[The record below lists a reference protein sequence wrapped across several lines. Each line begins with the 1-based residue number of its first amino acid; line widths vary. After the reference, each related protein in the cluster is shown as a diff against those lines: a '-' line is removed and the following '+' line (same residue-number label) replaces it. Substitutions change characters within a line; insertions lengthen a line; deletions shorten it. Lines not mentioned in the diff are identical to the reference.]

1 MKHLLLSYNKIIQ
14 YFKEKIMSDKK
25 TSNPFKN
32 EELDTFE
39 DSAEQAEVSK
49 EESESVEELPV
60 NNETEKLQAEYDI
73 LKSQYVRLMAD
84 FENHRKRQEAEK
96 ESLLKFGTEN
106 ALSKMIEVL
115 DNFERAEKALENV
128 DDIEKYK
135 ESFGLLHKQVIE
147 TLTKLGMEPINAQG
161 QEFDPN
167 FHDAVMRTPTSEYD
181 ENTVIAELQK
191 GYKLG
196 DKVLRPSLVN
206 VAAAE

>member
-1 MKHLLLSYNKIIQ
+1 MKHLLLSYNRIMK
-14 YFKEKIMSDKK
+14 YFKEKIMSNKK

-32 EELDTFE
+32 EEIKNTE
-39 DSAEQAEVSK
+39 EIQETAEVNEEDNNIEK
-49 EESESVEELPV
+49 ETPSNS
-60 NNETEKLQAEYDI
+60 ETEKLQAEYDI

-115 DNFERAEKALENV
+115 DNFERAKKALENV

-135 ESFGLLHKQVIE
+135 ESFDLLHKQVID

-167 FHDAVMRTPTSEYD
+167 FHDAVMRTPTDEYA

>member
-1 MKHLLLSYNKIIQ
+1 
-14 YFKEKIMSDKK
+14 MSDKK
-25 TSNPFKN
+25 SSNPFQNNDLKDS
-32 EELDTFE
+32 EELIKDINVSEKAEE
-39 DSAEQAEVSK
+39 DSGENTEG
-49 EESESVEELPV
+49 SVDK
-60 NNETEKLQAEYDI
+60 ETEKLKSDYET
-73 LKSQYVRLMAD
+73 LKNQYVRLMAD
-84 FENHRKRQEAEK
+84 FENHRKRQEAER
-96 ESLLKFGTEN
+96 ESLLRFGTEN
-106 ALSKMIEVL
+106 ALTKLIEVL

-135 ESFGLLHKQVIE
+135 ESFELLHKQVTD

-181 ENTVIAELQK
+181 ENIVIAELQK

-196 DKVLRPSLVN
+196 DKVLRPSMVN

>member
-1 MKHLLLSYNKIIQ
+1 
-14 YFKEKIMSDKK
+14 MSDKK